1 MAISRLLI
9 ANRGEVAVRIIRS
22 AAEMGIT
29 TVAVYSEDDAECLH
43 VAFADERHPLVGRG
57 VGPYLDMDQLLA
69 VAKQLKCDAIHPGWG
84 FLSENPEFCDRCG
97 KEGVV
102 FVGPRAET
110 LSALGDKTHA
120 RSIAASCGVP
130 TLKGSAGPVSLEEA
144 RAFFQS
150 LAPGASMIV
159 KAVAGGGGRGMRV
172 VTELAAL
179 DSAYARCSSEAQRA
193 FGNGALYVE
202 QRVERAR
209 HVEVQV
215 VGDGTGNV
223 SHLWERD
230 CSIQRRHQ
238 KVVEIA
244 PSPVLT
250 QALRDR
256 LTGDAVK
263 IASTLA
269 YTGVGTF
276 EFLLDVD
283 AEGIPVGTYA
293 FIEANPRLQVE
304 HTITEEI
311 LGLDL
316 VRAQLLVAGGET
328 LETIGLDQA
337 RVPSPRGIAMQLRVN
352 TEQMDASGGIRP
364 STGTLNLF
372 QPPTG
377 PGIRVDTLGYPG
389 YATSSSFDSLLAKA
403 VVHSP
408 SNDFRENVARAAR
421 ALGEFRI
428 EGVQTNIPFLRNLLD
443 HPDFQQQ
450 RIHTTFIDEHIEE
463 LAAPREEAESRLPSA
478 QVSGHTAGA
487 KVDAVDPL
495 AVLTYGKS
503 RTAAS
508 PSAVGI
514 GLETEP
520 GAVLAPMQST
530 VVSFEIAVGD
540 TVRKGQDVAVLNAM
554 KMEHVLKAPVAGIV
568 RRLNAAPGDTVVG
581 DQLLILIE
589 ETDAVADEGAIEE
602 EIDLDYIRPDLAEVL
617 ERHRRTLDEARPWA
631 VESRRDT
638 GHRTARENIEDLCD
652 PGTFVEYGPIVLAA
666 PRQGDSLEDLI
677 KKTPGDGILVG
688 IGAVNGDQFGEP
700 NKWCMVMSY
709 DYTVW
714 AGTQGGRNHAK
725 TDRGIA
731 VAKQGKMPVILIAEG
746 GGGRASGGAGGGGG
760 AGGPGTTVTF
770 AHFAGLS
777 GLVPMVGITTGLCFA
792 GNASLLGCC
801 DVIIATEGSNIG
813 MGGPA
818 MIEGGSLGVFA
829 PEDIGPMDVQVPN
842 GVVDIAV
849 ADEAEAMQVAKQYM
863 SYFQG
868 PISTFES
875 ADQRKLRHIIPENRL
890 RVYDVRAV
898 IETLSD
904 TDSVL
909 ELRKD
914 FGVGMITSFARIEGR
929 PVGIVANNP
938 MYYGGAITS
947 DGSDKAARFM
957 KLCDA
962 FDIPLVFLVD
972 TPGIMVGPEIE
983 KTALVRHSSRMFVV
997 GADVSVPCMAIILRK
1012 AYGLGAIAMTA
1023 GSYREPYFTVSW
1035 PTGEFGGMGL
1045 EGQVKL
1051 GFRNQLAAIEDT
1063 EERRKTFDQMVARA
1077 YERGKAL
1084 NEAVTFGVD
1093 DTIDPAESRRWV
1105 ASVLKSVRI
1114 PPRPHGK
1121 KRGAID
1127 TW

>member
-9 ANRGEVAVRIIRS
+9 ANRGEVAVRIIRT

-29 TVAVYSEDDAECLH
+29 TVAVYSEDDAACLH
-43 VAFADERHPLVGRG
+43 VALADERHPLEGSG
-57 VGPYLDMDQLLA
+57 AAPYLDMDQLLA
-69 VAKQLKCDAIHPGWG
+69 VAKQLHCDAIHPGWG

-97 KEGVV
+97 KEGIV

-130 TLKGSAGPVSLEEA
+130 TLKGSAGTASLEEA
-144 RAFFQS
+144 RAFFQG
-150 LAPGASMIV
+150 LGAGGSMIV
-159 KAVAGGGGRGMRV
+159 KAVSGGGGRGMRV
-172 VTELAAL
+172 VTELAGL
-179 DSAYARCSSEAQRA
+179 DSAYARCASEALRA

-202 QRVERAR
+202 ERVTRAR
-209 HVEVQV
+209 HVEIQV
-215 VGDGTGNV
+215 IGDGTGNV

-238 KVVEIA
+238 KLVEIA
-244 PSPVLT
+244 PSPVL
-250 QALRDR
+250 QPGLRER
-256 LTGDAVK
+256 LTGDAVR

-276 EFLLDVD
+276 EFLLNVD
-283 AEGIPVGTYA
+283 ADGIPTGTYA

-311 LGLDL
+311 LGIDL
-316 VRAQLLVAGGET
+316 VRAQLLVTGGET
-328 LETIGLDQA
+328 LEAIGLDQVH
-337 RVPSPRGIAMQLRVN
+337 VPAPRGIAMQLRVN

-364 STGTLNLF
+364 STGTLGLF

-377 PGIRVDTLGYPG
+377 PGVRIDSLGYPG
-389 YATSSSFDSLLAKA
+389 YATSSSFDSLLGK
-403 VVHSP
+403 VVIHTP
-408 SNDFRENVARAAR
+408 SGDFRENVARSAR
-421 ALGEFRI
+421 ALREFRI
-428 EGVQTNIPFLRNLLD
+428 EGVQTNIPFLKNLLD

-450 RIHTTFIDEHIEE
+450 RIHTTFVDEQIVE
-463 LAAPREEAESRLPSA
+463 LAAPRKDEESRLPA
-478 QVSGHTAGA
+478 TEITGHSAGA
-487 KVDAVDPL
+487 KVDTVDPL
-495 AVLTYGKS
+495 AVLAYGKRGPS
-503 RTAAS
+503 ASPAAAS
-508 PSAVGI
+508 SALI
-514 GLETEP
+514 ADP

-554 KMEHVLKAPVAGIV
+554 KMEHVLKAPVAGVV
-568 RRLNAAPGDTVVG
+568 RRLNAAPGDTVVAE
-581 DQLLILIE
+581 QLLVLIE
-589 ETDAVADEGAIEE
+589 ESDIGGDHGVVEE
-602 EIDLDYIRPDLAEVL
+602 VIDLDYVRPDLAEIL
-617 ERHRRTLDEARPWA
+617 ERHRRTLDEARPEA
-631 VESRRDT
+631 VESRRQT

-652 PGTFVEYGPIVLAA
+652 PGTFVEYGPIVLAS
-666 PRQGDSLEDLI
+666 PRPGDSLEDLI
-677 KKTPGDGILVG
+677 RKTPGDGILVG
-688 IGAVNGDQFGEP
+688 IGAVNGDQFGDP
-700 NKWCMVMSY
+700 AKWCMVMSY

-725 TDRGIA
+725 TDRGIY
-731 VAKQGKMPVILIAEG
+731 VAEQGKMPVILIAEG

-770 AHFAGLS
+770 AHFARLN
-777 GLVPMVGITTGLCFA
+777 GLVPLVGITTGRCFA

-818 MIEGGSLGVFA
+818 MIEGGGLGVFA
-829 PEDIGPMDVQVPN
+829 PEDIGPMEVQVAN

-849 ADEAEAMQVAKQYM
+849 ADEAEAMRVAKQYM

-868 PISTFES
+868 PISTWETP
-875 ADQRKLRHIIPENRL
+875 DQRKLRHIIPENRL
-890 RVYDVRAV
+890 RVYDVRAI
-898 IETLSD
+898 IETL
-904 TDSVL
+904 TDAGTVL

-947 DGSDKAARFM
+947 EGADKAARFM

-997 GADVSVPCMAIILRK
+997 GADLSVPCMAIILRK

-1063 EERRKTFDQMVARA
+1063 EERRRTFDQMVARA
-1077 YERGKAL
+1077 YERGRAL
-1084 NEAVTFGVD
+1084 NEAVGFGLD
-1093 DTIDPAESRRWV
+1093 DTIDPAESRKWV
-1105 ASVLKSVRI
+1105 ASVLRSVRI

>member
-9 ANRGEVAVRIIRS
+9 ANRGEVAVRIIRT

-29 TVAVYSEDDAECLH
+29 TVAVYSEDDAACLH
-43 VAFADERHPLVGRG
+43 VALADERHPLEGSG
-57 VGPYLDMDQLLA
+57 AAPYLDMDQLLA
-69 VAKQLKCDAIHPGWG
+69 VAKQLHCDAIHPGWG

-97 KEGVV
+97 KEGIV

-130 TLKGSAGPVSLEEA
+130 TLKGSAGAASLEEA
-144 RAFFQS
+144 RAFFEG
-150 LAPGASMIV
+150 LGAGGSMIV
-159 KAVAGGGGRGMRV
+159 KAVSGGGGRGMRV
-172 VTELAAL
+172 VTELAGL
-179 DSAYARCSSEAQRA
+179 DSAYARCASEALRA

-202 QRVERAR
+202 ERVTRAR
-209 HVEVQV
+209 HVEIQV
-215 VGDGTGNV
+215 IGDGTGNV

-238 KVVEIA
+238 KLVEIA
-244 PSPVLT
+244 PSPVL
-250 QALRDR
+250 QPGLRER
-256 LTGDAVK
+256 LTGDAVR
-263 IASTLA
+263 IASMLA

-276 EFLLDVD
+276 EFLLNVD
-283 AEGIPVGTYA
+283 ADGLPTGTYA

-311 LGLDL
+311 LGIDL
-316 VRAQLLVAGGET
+316 VRAQLLVTGGET
-328 LETIGLDQA
+328 LEAIGLDQVH
-337 RVPSPRGIAMQLRVN
+337 VPAPRGIAMQLRVN

-364 STGTLNLF
+364 STGTLGLF

-377 PGIRVDTLGYPG
+377 PGVRIDSLGYPG
-389 YATSSSFDSLLAKA
+389 YATSSSFDSLLGK
-403 VVHSP
+403 VVIHTP
-408 SNDFRENVARAAR
+408 SGDFRENVARSAR
-421 ALGEFRI
+421 ALREFRI
-428 EGVQTNIPFLRNLLD
+428 EGVQTNIPFLKNLLD

-450 RIHTTFIDEHIEE
+450 RIHTTFVDEQIVE
-463 LAAPREEAESRLPSA
+463 LAAPRKDEESRLPA
-478 QVSGHTAGA
+478 TEITGHSAGA
-487 KVDAVDPL
+487 KVDTVDPL
-495 AVLTYGKS
+495 AVLAYGKRGPS
-503 RTAAS
+503 ASPAAAS
-508 PSAVGI
+508 SALI
-514 GLETEP
+514 ADP
-520 GAVLAPMQST
+520 GTVLAPMQST

-554 KMEHVLKAPVAGIV
+554 KMEHVLKAPVAGVV
-568 RRLNAAPGDTVVG
+568 RRLNAAPGDTVVAE
-581 DQLLILIE
+581 QLLVLIE
-589 ETDAVADEGAIEE
+589 ESDIGGDHGVVEE
-602 EIDLDYIRPDLAEVL
+602 VIDLDYVRPDLAEIL
-617 ERHRRTLDEARPWA
+617 ERHRRTLDEARPEA
-631 VESRRDT
+631 VESRRQT

-652 PGTFVEYGPIVLAA
+652 PGTFVEYGPIVLAS
-666 PRQGDSLEDLI
+666 PRPGDSLEDLI
-677 KKTPGDGILVG
+677 RKTPGDGILVG
-688 IGAVNGDQFGEP
+688 IGAVNGDQFGDP
-700 NKWCMVMSY
+700 AKWCMVMSY

-725 TDRGIA
+725 TDRGIY
-731 VAKQGKMPVILIAEG
+731 VAEQGKMPVILIAEG

-770 AHFAGLS
+770 AHFARLN
-777 GLVPMVGITTGLCFA
+777 GLVPLVGITTGRCFA

-818 MIEGGSLGVFA
+818 MIEGGGLGVFA
-829 PEDIGPMDVQVPN
+829 PEDIGPMEVQVAN

-849 ADEAEAMQVAKQYM
+849 ADEAEAMRVAKQYM

-868 PISTFES
+868 PISTWETP
-875 ADQRKLRHIIPENRL
+875 DQRKLRHIIPENRL
-890 RVYDVRAV
+890 RVYDVRAI
-898 IETLSD
+898 IETL
-904 TDSVL
+904 TDAGSVL

-947 DGSDKAARFM
+947 EGADKAARFM

-997 GADVSVPCMAIILRK
+997 GADLSVPCMAIILRK

-1063 EERRKTFDQMVARA
+1063 EERRRTFDQMVARA
-1077 YERGKAL
+1077 YERGRAL
-1084 NEAVTFGVD
+1084 NEAVGFGLD
-1093 DTIDPAESRRWV
+1093 DTIDPAESRKWV
-1105 ASVLKSVRI
+1105 ASVLRSVRI